1 MLIFREFFCE
11 KFSGFR
17 KFVDICSK
25 IVYNRVIEYRK
36 FIHYFTDQGGKL
48 PLNIIIIGCGKVGEA
63 LAEQLNEQ
71 GNNITVI
78 DTDMK
83 KLKDVSAKCDVMGVN
98 GNGATH
104 LVQQEAGIESADLMI
119 AVTGSDELNLLCC
132 LIARKAGNCRTI
144 ARVRS
149 PQYSSEAPF
158 LKDELGLA
166 MVINPEQAAAEEI
179 ARVLRFP
186 SAINIDTF
194 CRGRVEL
201 IKLKVPEGSPL
212 VGVAV
217 KELSSKL
224 GCDVLVCTL
233 ERGNEAYIVN
243 GNTVFEERDVIS
255 IVASPKKANDFFRKI
270 NYKSKS
276 VKDAIIAGGGELG
289 HYLCDILVNYGISV
303 KLIEKDTKRSEE
315 LCALWGNAVTVINGD
330 ASDQEVLLEEGLAQA
345 GAFVALTNLDEENI
359 LLSLFAHSAG
369 NAKLVTK
376 INRIDFEDVIK
387 HLDLDTIIYPKSI
400 TSDSIVRYV
409 RSLKNTQGS
418 NVEQLHQVIKGKIE
432 AAEFIIRD
440 ASPVTETPL
449 MNLKLKSGIL
459 VAAILRGKN
468 VVIPRGSDT
477 IEPGDTVVI
486 VSDIVSNNSGLHD
499 ITDILR

>member
-1 MLIFREFFCE
+1 M
-11 KFSGFR
+11 
-17 KFVDICSK
+17 
-25 IVYNRVIEYRK
+25 
-36 FIHYFTDQGGKL
+36 
-48 PLNIIIIGCGKVGEA
+48 NIIIIGCGKVGEA

-83 KLKDVSAKCDVMGVN
+83 KLNSVSSKCDVMGVN

-132 LIARKAGNCRTI
+132 LIAKKAGNCKTI

-149 PQYSSEAPF
+149 PQYSKEAPF

-166 MVINPEQAAAEEI
+166 MVINPEYAAAAEI

-186 SAINIDTF
+186 SAMRIDTF

-201 IKLKVPEGSPL
+201 IKLRLPENCPL
-212 VGVAV
+212 VGLAV

-224 GCDVLVCTL
+224 GCDVLVCTI
-233 ERGNEAYIVN
+233 ERGDEAYIAN

-255 IVASPKKANDFFRKI
+255 IIASPKKANDFFRKI

-276 VKDAIIAGGGELG
+276 VKDAMIVGGGELG
-289 HYLCDILVNYGISV
+289 HYLCDMLVNDGVSV
-303 KLIEKDTKRSEE
+303 KIIEKDPQRSDE
-315 LCALWGNAVTVINGD
+315 LCAQWGGAVTVINGD
-330 ASDQEVLLEEGLAQA
+330 ASDQEVLLEEGLAQT

-359 LLSLFAHSAG
+359 LLSLFARSTG

-387 HLDLDTIIYPKSI
+387 HLDLDTIIYPKNI
-400 TSDSIVRYV
+400 TSDTIVRYV

-440 ASPVTETPL
+440 KSSVTGTPL

-459 VAAILRGKN
+459 VAAILREKK

-477 IEPGDTVVI
+477 VEPGDTVVI
-486 VSDIVSNNSGLHD
+486 VSDRSELHD

>member
-1 MLIFREFFCE
+1 M
-11 KFSGFR
+11 
-17 KFVDICSK
+17 
-25 IVYNRVIEYRK
+25 
-36 FIHYFTDQGGKL
+36 
-48 PLNIIIIGCGKVGEA
+48 NIIIIGCGKVGEA

-104 LVQQEAGIESADLMI
+104 LVQQEAGIENADLMI

-132 LIARKAGNCRTI
+132 LIARKAGNCKTI

-400 TSDSIVRYV
+400 TADQIVRYV

-440 ASPVTETPL
+440 ASPVTKTPL
-449 MNLKLKSGIL
+449 MDLKLKSGIL

-486 VSDIVSNNSGLHD
+486 VSDSVSNNSGLHD

>member
-1 MLIFREFFCE
+1 M
-11 KFSGFR
+11 
-17 KFVDICSK
+17 
-25 IVYNRVIEYRK
+25 
-36 FIHYFTDQGGKL
+36 
-48 PLNIIIIGCGKVGEA
+48 NIIIIGCGKVGET
-63 LAEQLNEQ
+63 LAGQLNEQ

-83 KLKDVSAKCDVMGVN
+83 KLNAVSQKCDVMGVN

-104 LVQQEAGIESADLMI
+104 LIQQEAGIEDADLMI

-132 LIARKAGNCRTI
+132 LIAKKAGNNCKTI

-149 PQYSSEAPF
+149 PQYNSEAPF

-166 MVINPEQAAAEEI
+166 MVINPEQAAAAEI

-217 KELSSKL
+217 KDLSSKL
-224 GCDVLVCTL
+224 DCDVLVCTL
-233 ERGNEAYIVN
+233 ERGDEAYIVN

-255 IVASPKKANDFFRKI
+255 IIASQQKAYDFFRKI
-270 NYKSKS
+270 NYKARS
-276 VKDAIIAGGGELG
+276 VKDAMIVGGGEIG
-289 HYLCDILVNYGISV
+289 HYLCGILVNDGVSV
-303 KLIEKDTKRSEE
+303 KIIEKDPQRSDE
-315 LCALWGNAVTVINGD
+315 LCALWGSSVTVINGD
-330 ASDQEVLLEEGLAQA
+330 ASDQEVLLEEGLAQT

-369 NAKLVTK
+369 CGKLVTK
-376 INRIDFEDVIK
+376 INRIDFENVIK
-387 HLDLDTIIYPKSI
+387 QLDLDTIIYPKSI
-400 TSDSIVRYV
+400 TADSIVRYV
-409 RSLKNTQGS
+409 RSLKNAQGS
-418 NVEQLHQVIKGKIE
+418 NVESLHQVIKGKIE
-432 AAEFIIRD
+432 AAEFIIKD
-440 ASPVTETPL
+440 KSAVTGTPL
-449 MNLKLKSGIL
+449 MNLKLKDGIL
-459 VAAILRGKN
+459 VATILRGKT

-486 VSDIVSNNSGLHD
+486 VSSSSELHD